1 MNETFLLSNIAPQV
15 GEGFNRNCQSLALPR
30 SLRRSQSSL
39 IDFPSDWAYFEDWTR
54 KLTNQFTD
62 VYVFTIPLYL
72 PAKAADGKWRVVR
85 ACAIYHPPSMS
96 DR

>member
-15 GEGFNRNCQSLALPR
+15 GEGFNRNCLSLPLAHWR
-30 SLRRSQSSL
+30 SLL
-39 IDFPSDWAYFEDWTR
+39 NKLPPTSDWAYFEDWTR

-85 ACAIYHPPSMS
+85 PAMRAPTPT
-96 DR
+96 RGR